1 MEALRDIPGFFLALA
16 LALLLDCILSARE
29 APTGPQVRTSV
40 RDKSVR
46 DKHSQVCQVPKND
59 DRPDGTAFIFF
70 YIILAPYFIC
80 RLKYKSKDESKGID
94 FKSYNNTFGCA
105 KVKRGAHYVCTTE
118 KHSRSDICGDVGSV
132 QRQRER
138 GARHSILTQNCARD
152 MEEKAGRA
160 GTGSGVCHYS
170 STAGAGGRA
179 CRTGAAQVAE
189 RCGRNADRQ

>member
-1 MEALRDIPGFFLALA
+1 MGALRDIPGFFLALA

-80 RLKYKSKDESKGID
+80 RLKYKSKDESKGVD
-94 FKSYNNTFGCA
+94 FKNYNNTFGCT
-105 KVKRGAHYVCTTE
+105 KVKGEH
-118 KHSRSDICGDVGSV
+118 IMSV
-132 QRQRER
+132 QQKSTAAVIYVEVW
-138 GARHSILTQNCARD
+138 
-152 MEEKAGRA
+152 
-160 GTGSGVCHYS
+160 GVCKGNANRVRG
-170 STAGAGGRA
+170 TAYGKL
-179 CRTGAAQVAE
+179 CP
-189 RCGRNADRQ
+189 